1 MTIKKSKEKVSN
13 RGAPVK
19 DKDKRVDPVY
29 HLYIWQSKRMESEAV
44 IRNISTAAMIRMAM
58 DWFITALDTGRA
70 DVTASKLFDDTM
82 KEGLSV
88 DNDGK

>member
-1 MTIKKSKEKVSN
+1 MTNKKSKEKVNN

-29 HLYIWQSKRMESEAV
+29 HLYMWQSKRMEQEAI
-44 IRNISTAAMIRMAM
+44 IRDISTAAMIRMAM

-70 DVTASKLFDDTM
+70 DVTASKLFDEKFNTNHDKEIM
-82 KEGLSV
+82 K
-88 DNDGK
+88 